1 MALIDVGVAFWVM
14 LALLL
19 GFVFFLYLMIRRTL
33 TGFKEGME
41 QSRNS

>member
-41 QSRNS
+41 KSKNR

>member
-19 GFVFFLYLMIRRTL
+19 GFVFFIYLMIRRTL

-41 QSRNS
+41 QSRNR

>member
-19 GFVFFLYLMIRRTL
+19 GFVFFIYLMVRRTL

-41 QSRNS
+41 QSRNR

>member
-19 GFVFFLYLMIRRTL
+19 GFVFFLYLMVRRTL

-41 QSRNS
+41 QSRNR

>member
-1 MALIDVGVAFWVM
+1 MPFIDVGIAFWVM